1 MNQIESKNEDVKKIY
16 ILLNI
21 QQSLKLINQN
31 INELKL
37 ENSSIEENLEATKKE
52 VQNNKYQKIKSI
64 Q

>member
-52 VQNNKYQKIKSI
+52 VQNNKY
-64 Q
+64 